1 MRAAHFV
8 IITAGAVTGLWWGAE
23 RNVSARLRIQLGALQ
38 WQGDELARL
47 RQENE
52 RLLRNP
58 ELQAGFN
65 RITPPVGS
73 APNAGVR
80 TTPQSLQP
88 GKWAPASAWTNCGRG
103 TPESAVET
111 MLWAAAGGDLEQ
123 LKSTLDFDDASR
135 ARAEAILARLPEAAR
150 RQYATPSDLL
160 ALMVAGSVP
169 LESAQVVARQ
179 MLSEDEATEY
189 VRLKS
194 PDGTTRQVGLTLQR
208 SLEGWKLR
216 VPPDVV
222 DQMTRDSP
230 K

>member
-1 MRAAHFV
+1 
-8 IITAGAVTGLWWGAE
+8 
-23 RNVSARLRIQLGALQ
+23 
-38 WQGDELARL
+38 
-47 RQENE
+47 
-52 RLLRNP
+52 
-58 ELQAGFN
+58 
-65 RITPPVGS
+65 
-73 APNAGVR
+73 
-80 TTPQSLQP
+80 
-88 GKWAPASAWTNCGRG
+88 
-103 TPESAVET
+103 